1 MVKYYPGFD
10 RIIRN
15 FIEYDNSDAFVQWTP
30 YKARLV
36 GGYDVYQSLMLSSIM
51 LEITLAVAVK
61 CATALLQGETGLKL
75 DIHAANNTGRTP
87 LHLSLPTPELIDL
100 FLCYGARVDIR
111 FKGQLPLNMVI
122 QNLSEQPQI
131 NGWSTRQSLYMTIVF
146 CQCETRFLES
156 IRLLFR
162 ATDGVEKEI
171 YRYVKDGKLI
181 AIAALLTV
189 AREQVTSPS
198 LFKGICDTVS
208 TSEELHDELNNK
220 LDTMMSM
227 LRLIE
232 VFERVG
238 DKLELYRQYLTKV
251 SKQELATKMA
261 CLFISEGFAEYKDFE
276 MKRSVSCAW
285 TTEFHENFLELLESK
300 LSGENEGTRL
310 ESGTT
315 KIYKHVVDA
324 MWIPR
329 LSNQP
334 PTLEAISILSN
345 ENDVVGS
352 WPLRVSL
359 EKLCYHPYLNDW
371 TPQKSILK
379 LVCILCLPQLKE
391 SLENIRLVACKTE
404 IETIG
409 CDLARQ
415 GKLIELASL
424 LMVAPEKLNVTTS
437 RENDDLRSNAIH
449 RCIMSD
455 LHELLDVEVRLMG
468 RSNSQKFVQKCKDEK
483 EIKLSALLLLE
494 VFERAGNS
502 INQYLQSDTYND
514 GTISGLEIIK
524 EIQNLLEKA
533 GFAMKLMGTD
543 LNDMNWYGFQHSGH
557 AVHASYR
564 TCLSSTME
572 PVDCTSLPL
581 ALRPHEFS
589 VVEKKHG
596 FSTQSRTPSV
606 QGSAIGLRQF
616 HRMVQVQQGN
626 WRPKSKALM
635 KSGIPN
641 SMGWFLSL
649 GVDIR
654 KGKLIELALLLMVAP
669 EESIVAIFNQ
679 TQLPY
684 QDSTR
689 SRLKIIRESQ
699 NLLEKASFAIKPK
712 DTDLKDIKWLLS
724 RDPR

>member
-198 LFKGICDTVS
+198 LFKGICDTG
-208 TSEELHDELNNK
+208 LNGS
-220 LDTMMSM
+220 MS
-227 LRLIE
+227 LRQL
-232 VFERVG
+232 
-238 DKLELYRQYLTKV
+238 V

-324 MWIPR
+324 M
-329 LSNQP
+329 
-334 PTLEAISILSN
+334 
-345 ENDVVGS
+345 
-352 WPLRVSL
+352 
-359 EKLCYHPYLNDW
+359 
-371 TPQKSILK
+371 
-379 LVCILCLPQLKE
+379 KE

-654 KGKLIELALLLMVAP
+654 KNRRVTGFSPTPVADEALSSQPSFSRVASSLRSIRFTGHLPLNTVILNISFHSYLNDWTQKSPIFKLVCILCLPQLGKLIELALLLMVAP

-712 DTDLKDIKWLLS
+712 DTDLKDIKWYDSQHSGHAVHASVQTGDEVML
-724 RDPR
+724 